1 MDSPQSVLSAWLSLE
16 VLAPLTYRD
25 PVKLVGDDRSCIT
38 RLDGAE
44 LPWLRG
50 VKAKPKF
57 KLFYLVVFGEINM
70 DTCMADLL
78 RLFGEDEEM
87 RATQG
92 TRAPIAMAILD
103 KDGIPVG
110 LETVSISSFAWG
122 VPVVLRGKMGS
133 LGRWVDA
140 ERLLCSQLQRRL
152 DRVDA
157 DGNKLPLDLKTI
169 NNCHSWLQK
178 TLGLR
183 SEHVFA
189 PSFVGRLYHYFKLSG
204 SPDSPLINSFF
215 IKDLV
220 GANTLVDTGQAPET
234 IKRYLSILKPAHTG
248 DLLQDMPAIAELV
261 APSRFPL
268 ARWPSRG
275 GHSLVML
282 QQAAVNTARTEF
294 LNDKQGVLAVNG
306 PPGTGK
312 TTLLRDLVAHC
323 VASRAA
329 QLVEFDDPVKAFIQ
343 TGQQIKVGDGAFLKL
358 YGLDPKIK
366 GFELLVAS
374 SNNKAVE
381 NVSKELP
388 TGKSVDPGPKYFASV
403 AKVLL
408 NANDGD
414 IPTDLAED
422 PWGLIAATL
431 GNAKNLGE
439 FQQRFWWN
447 EDFGFSIYLKASS
460 GKDVSR
466 EETVDDGKPPKR
478 VLPPIVAAERP
489 LNGDAALHQWK
500 KARKSFSDLKRAVE
514 AKLAK
519 LEEARGLPSRVSNAQ
534 VEAARLRDEQKT
546 ATRLLNTAIAA
557 HARATEVATRAKAAD
572 VAAEQDLSAMRVA
585 DPGILSNLFR
595 TDASVN
601 WKYQMSIRE
610 MARLDAARA
619 DQDAQTKLAAAL
631 QRRSHCTDLMT
642 GITGQLE
649 KAEGEFGRLSALL
662 NDALAAIG
670 GRFVD
675 SKFFAREHA
684 EWNIE
689 APWLDDEAQRERERL
704 FIAALQVHKAFV
716 TVAAQKVQHNLGV
729 LMTAMK
735 SGAFH
740 DQTKRQLLA
749 DLWSTLFLVVP
760 VVSTTFA
767 SVNRMLGD
775 LSPGA
780 LGWLLIDEAG
790 QATPQAAVGAL
801 MRVRRAVVVGDPL
814 QIPPVVTIPEK
825 LVNQISQHYGVDR
838 DRWLAPTA
846 SVQTLA
852 DNASSIKANFSTAT
866 GKRMVGLPLLV
877 HRRCQEPMF
886 GVSNAVAYDNQMVH
900 AAGRDKAGPVS
911 EMLGASAWFDVGG
924 TANSKWSP
932 DEGRAVIR
940 LLRMLAHA
948 GVREP
953 DVYVI
958 TPFRVVAHEM
968 RQLLRAEPELFDSFG
983 VDERKWLDE
992 RVGTIHT
999 FQGKE
1004 AEAVIAVL
1012 GAPMPAQ
1019 NGARHWAGASP
1030 NILNVMVSRAKSR
1043 LYVIGS
1049 HVAWSGV
1056 GHFAELA
1063 KRVPQSRL
1071 P

>member
-1 MDSPQSVLSAWLSLE
+1 
-16 VLAPLTYRD
+16 
-25 PVKLVGDDRSCIT
+25 VKLVGEDRSCIA
-38 RLDGAE
+38 RFDGTE

-50 VKAKPKF
+50 AKAKPNF

-70 DTCMADLL
+70 DTCMSDLL

-87 RATQG
+87 RSTQG
-92 TRAPIAMAILD
+92 GRAPIAMAILD
-103 KDGIPVG
+103 KEGIPVG

-122 VPVVLRGKMGS
+122 VPVALRGKMAS
-133 LGRWVDA
+133 LGRWIDA
-140 ERLLCSQLQRRL
+140 ERLLCTQLHRRL

-169 NNCHSWLQK
+169 NNCHIWLQK

-183 SEHVFA
+183 ADHVLA

-204 SPDSPLINSFF
+204 PPDSPLINSFF
-215 IKDLV
+215 IKDLIN
-220 GANTLVDTGQAPET
+220 AHRLVDAEQAPET
-234 IKRYLSILKPAHTG
+234 IKRYLSIVKPALTG
-248 DLLQDMPAIAELV
+248 DLLENARAIEELV

-275 GHSLVML
+275 GYPLVML

-294 LNDKQGVLAVNG
+294 LNDKQGILAVNG

-329 QLVEFDDPVKAFIQ
+329 QLVAFDDPVKAFVQ

-388 TGKSVDPGPKYFASV
+388 AGKSVEPGPRYFASV

-408 NANDGD
+408 NGDG
-414 IPTDLAED
+414 ED
-422 PWGLIAATL
+422 AAGEPVDEPWGLMAATL
-431 GNAKNLGE
+431 GNAKNVGE
-439 FQQRFWWN
+439 FQQRFWWH
-447 EDFGFSIYLKASS
+447 EDYGFSIYLKASA

-466 EETVDDGKPPKR
+466 EEAVGEGKPPKR

-489 LNGDAALHQWK
+489 LNGDAALQQWK
-500 KARKSFSDLKRAVE
+500 KARKAFSDVKKVVE

-519 LEEARGLPSRVSNAQ
+519 LEEARGLPSRLADIQAEVM
-534 VEAARLRDEQKT
+534 RLSEEQKAAMRLFNT
-546 ATRLLNTAIAA
+546 SIATHAA
-557 HARATEVATRAKAAD
+557 ATETAAKAKAAGV
-572 VAAEQDLSAMRVA
+572 VAERELLAMRAA
-585 DPGILSNLFR
+585 DPGILSNFFR

-601 WKYQMSIRE
+601 WKYQVSVRE
-610 MARLDAARA
+610 KTHLSAAHA
-619 DQDAQTKLAAAL
+619 EKDAQTKLAAAL
-631 QRRSHCTDLMT
+631 QRRNQCSDSVTS
-642 GITGQLE
+642 IAAQLE
-649 KAEGEFGRLSALL
+649 KAEKESERLSALL
-662 NDALAAIG
+662 VDVSAAMG
-670 GRFVD
+670 DRFVD
-675 SKFFAREHA
+675 ARLFTRKRA
-684 EWNIE
+684 DWNTV
-689 APWLDDEAQRERERL
+689 APWLDSEIHKEREKL
-704 FIAALQVHKAFV
+704 FVAALQVHKAFV

-729 LMTAMK
+729 LMTAMRVG
-735 SGAFH
+735 SFQ
-740 DQTKRQLLA
+740 DQAKRQLLA

-767 SVNRMLGD
+767 SVNKMLGD

-801 MRVRRAVVVGDPL
+801 MRVKRAVIVGDPM
-814 QIPPVVTIPEK
+814 QIQPVVTIPEK
-825 LVNQISQHYGVDR
+825 LVNQISQRYGVDET
-838 DRWLAPTA
+838 RWMAPKE

-852 DNASSIKANFSTAT
+852 DGASAIKAKLNTLT
-866 GKRMVGLPLLV
+866 VGLPLLV
-877 HRRCQEPMF
+877 HRRCEEPMF
-886 GVSNAVAYDNQMVH
+886 SVSNAVAYGNKMVY
-900 AAGRDKAGPVS
+900 AVEREQTGAVS
-911 EMLGASAWFDVGG
+911 NILGASAWFDVNG

-932 DEGRAVIR
+932 EEGQAVMK
-940 LLRMLAHA
+940 LLRKLARA

-958 TPFRVVAHEM
+958 TPFRVVAHEL
-968 RQLLRAEPELFDSFG
+968 RQLLRAEPELFDAFD
-983 VDERKWLDE
+983 VDKHKWLEE

-1019 NGARHWAGASP
+1019 NGARNWAGASP

-1049 HVAWSGV
+1049 RAAWSNV
-1056 GHFAELA
+1056 GYFIELA
-1063 KRVPQSRL
+1063 ERVSQARL